1 MKKLS
6 TVLSIIAFLF
16 ISILSTAKPADNLD
30 YFVGKWQIVIKGTP
44 NGDAQMVFILSKKDG
59 EIAGVIQ
66 DTSGTE
72 ISVISKSEIKEG
84 AITLYFT
91 AQGYDVNLDLKKIT
105 NKTIESLTKTL
116 TEHPGHCQVK
126 VSLMDEEEK
135 VAVEMA
141 SVTLK
146 IAPENQL
153 IAELERI
160 VGLKYKLQ

>member
-91 AQGYDVNLDLKKIT
+91 AQGYDVNLDLKKKDE
-105 NKTIESLTKTL
+105 NHLE
-116 TEHPGHCQVK
+116 G
-126 VSLMDEEEK
+126 SLMSMFD
-135 VAVEMA
+135 AVG
-141 SVTLK
+141 
-146 IAPENQL
+146 
-153 IAELERI
+153 ERI
-160 VGLKYKLQ
+160 DKDKPVPIYAK